1 MTFVNIFPG
10 DIMETVLERN
20 KKILVREKTAL
31 LLIDIQE
38 NILRVMHE
46 PERLIKYSLNLIK
59 GFKALNIPIFYT
71 EQYPKGLG
79 PTAAPLL
86 KELEGLSVIQKMS
99 FSCSGVPNF
108 FTRLIDNNVSQVVI
122 AGIESHICVE
132 QTALDLIASGFQ
144 VDVAVDATSSR
155 KELDY
160 KYALKRM
167 RTHGVEI
174 TTSEAILFEIL
185 AVAGT
190 DEFKEISNI
199 IK

>member
-1 MTFVNIFPG
+1 
-10 DIMETVLERN
+10 METILERN
-20 KKILVREKTAL
+20 KKILVRERTAL

-38 NILRVMHE
+38 NILAVMNERERVV
-46 PERLIKYSLNLIK
+46 KYSLNLIK

-122 AGIESHICVE
+122 AGIESH
-132 QTALDLIASGFQ
+132 
-144 VDVAVDATSSR
+144 
-155 KELDY
+155 
-160 KYALKRM
+160 
-167 RTHGVEI
+167 
-174 TTSEAILFEIL
+174 
-185 AVAGT
+185 
-190 DEFKEISNI
+190 
-199 IK
+199 

>member
-1 MTFVNIFPG
+1 
-10 DIMETVLERN
+10 METIIERN
-20 KKILVREKTAL
+20 KKILTRGKTAL

-38 NILRVMHE
+38 NILAVMNE
-46 PERLIKYSLNLIK
+46 PEKVIKNSLNLIK

-79 PTAAPLL
+79 TTAPSLL

-122 AGIESHICVE
+122 AGIESHVCVQ
-132 QTALDLIASGFQ
+132 QTALDLLASGFQ
-144 VDVAVDATSSR
+144 VDVAADATSSR
-155 KELDY
+155 KEIDY
-160 KYALKRM
+160 KLALKRM
-167 RTHGVEI
+167 STHGVEI
-174 TTSEAILFEIL
+174 TTSEAILFELL

-190 DEFKEISNI
+190 DEFKEISKI